1 MPDQKLEFHRNKI
14 DRIDREIASLL
25 MQRFEVSRNIN
36 QVKKKTGIKV
46 YQPGRERAVLNNVF
60 KVIKLQPYK
69 CMAER
74 IYRAIMTES
83 RKIQR

>member
-1 MPDQKLEFHRNKI
+1 MLESHRNKI
-14 DRIDREIASLL
+14 DRIDREIAALL
-25 MQRFEVSRNIN
+25 MQRFEVSRSIN
-36 QVKKKTGIKV
+36 QVKKKSGIKI

-60 KVIKLQPYK
+60 KVIRIPPYK
-69 CMAER
+69 CMVER